1 MSEVRKKILAITA
14 CPTGVAHTY
23 MAQEKLDIAAKEL
36 GYDIKVETHGSIGT
50 QNKFTDEDIAQA
62 DVVIIAVTISL
73 GQLDMERFNNKLVYH
88 VNINDVIKDP
98 KKEIVAS
105 FEKGQL
111 QQGSKKIEKFKADK
125 QKQSKSWVNHLMTGI
140 SFMIPFIVFAGITS
154 ALIAGIVNAM
164 NIPDGN
170 GGSIKD
176 IGKAFIDG
184 KWASW
189 VTNDGMKVLYIF
201 NAFANIG
208 FTVMMPIAGAYIA
221 NSIAGRSAI
230 APAFI
235 LTFLGNSPTMWWHG
249 YFENIYVDNRSI
261 VDTMQGL
268 NIVGALIF
276 GLTVGYLVNWINT
289 KWKINR
295 YIQPI
300 MPIIIIPV
308 FVTLILGTIW
318 IFTFGPVLGI
328 AMGYVFQG
336 IQIIGK
342 SNVGMPVLG
351 LVLGLLAGVDLGGPI
366 NKIASFGATALIAVD
381 GGKAMGASAAAFA
394 VAPLGAGLAS
404 FIFKNKFKDDRAM
417 GINATIL
424 GFMGVS
430 ESAIPF
436 AIKYRWAAIVPNI
449 ICSGIAGMCAGLF
462 QVSGHVGAWGGPI
475 IAIFAGVTTYSNSFV
490 GIPLYL
496 LAIAIGVIVH
506 IILFRILVEVQTK
519 GKLTTDDFKNIFK
532 KSKKEK
538 AEKLLKRA
546 NQ

>member
-1 MSEVRKKILAITA
+1 MSEASKNILAITA

-23 MAQEKLDIAAKEL
+23 MAQERLETAAKEL
-36 GYDIKVETHGSIGT
+36 GYSIKVETHGSIGT
-50 QNKFTDEDIAQA
+50 QNKFNDDDIAKA
-62 DVVIIAVTISL
+62 DVIIIAVTISL
-73 GQLDMERFNNKLVYH
+73 GQLNMERFDNKLVYH
-88 VNINDVIKDP
+88 VNINNVIKDP
-98 KKEIVAS
+98 KKEIVDS
-105 FEKGQL
+105 FEKSQI
-111 QQGSKKIEKFKADK
+111 QQGSKKLEKFKTNH
-125 QKQSKSWVNHLMTGI
+125 QKQSKKWVNHLMTGI

-170 GGSIKD
+170 NGFIKD
-176 IGKAFIDG
+176 ISKAFDG
-184 KWASW
+184 STWAPW
-189 VTNDGMKVLYIF
+189 VTSAGIKVLYIF
-201 NAFANIG
+201 NAFASIG
-208 FTVMMPIAGAYIA
+208 FIVMMPIAGAYIA

-235 LTFLGNSPTMWWHG
+235 LTFLGNSPNMWWRG
-249 YFENIYVDNRSI
+249 YFENIYVSGKSI

-276 GLTVGYLVNWINT
+276 GLSVGYLVNWINT

-328 AMGYVFQG
+328 AMGYIFQG
-336 IQIIGK
+336 IQIMGE
-342 SNVGMPVLG
+342 SNVGMPILG

-366 NKIASFGATALIAVD
+366 NKIASFGATALIAID
-381 GGKAMGASAAAFA
+381 GGKAMGAAAAAFA
-394 VAPLGAGLAS
+394 VAPLGAGIAS
-404 FIFKNKFKDDRAM
+404 LIFKNKFKDDKTM

-449 ICSGIAGMCAGLF
+449 ICSGITGMCAGLF

-496 LAIAIGVIVH
+496 LAIAIGTLVH
-506 IILFRILVEVQTK
+506 IILFRIFVEIQTK
-519 GKLTTDDFKNIFK
+519 GKLTRAEFKNIFK
-532 KSKKEK
+532 KSKKTNLDK
-538 AEKLLKRA
+538 VVKT
-546 NQ
+546 N